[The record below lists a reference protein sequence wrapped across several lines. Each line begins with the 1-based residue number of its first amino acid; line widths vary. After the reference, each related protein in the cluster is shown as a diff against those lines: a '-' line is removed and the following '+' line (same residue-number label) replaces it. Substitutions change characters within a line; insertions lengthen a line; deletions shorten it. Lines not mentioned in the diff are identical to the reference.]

1 MKYNELL
8 QRCQQASDQLTHKAV
23 QTATGGAVSVGTHR
37 RRLSSSATLLQDEGS
52 QQPEY
57 KALFNEIFTHIQK
70 TKVDLSENKR
80 LPDSSQSR
88 DSSQRS

>member
-23 QTATGGAVSVGTHR
+23 QTATGGAVSVGTR
-37 RRLSSSATLLQDEGS
+37 RRLSSSATLLKDEGS

-70 TKVDLSENKR
+70 TKVDLSENKHP
-80 LPDSSQSR
+80 PDGSQSR
-88 DSSQRS
+88 DSSQRF

>member
-23 QTATGGAVSVGTHR
+23 QTANSPAASVGTR
-37 RRLSSSATLLQDEGS
+37 RPLSRSATLLRDEG

-57 KALFNEIFTHIQK
+57 KALFDEIFNRIQK
-70 TKVDLSENKR
+70 TKVDLSESKR
-80 LPDSSQSR
+80 LANSSQS
-88 DSSQRS
+88 